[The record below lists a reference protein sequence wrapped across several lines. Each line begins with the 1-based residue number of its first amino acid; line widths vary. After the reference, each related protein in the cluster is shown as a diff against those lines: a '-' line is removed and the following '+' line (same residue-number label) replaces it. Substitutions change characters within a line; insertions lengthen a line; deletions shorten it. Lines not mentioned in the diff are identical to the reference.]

1 MQTII
6 IATDLSP
13 AANNATLYAV
23 KAAQITKEKIILFHL
38 YKVPPHVAN
47 SLVGTKAID
56 EMAERM
62 KSKMQFLAESLISE
76 FGVQIEVVVR
86 LGEMMEVTQQMMDE
100 YQSTMLVVGMPKKTF
115 EQDLMGNTTTA
126 AIYRFKFPI
135 LAVPESASFI
145 GIREIL
151 YAFDLAKGVNALIL
165 RRVKEYAMLFNAKVK
180 VIYVGDAEK
189 SIKEEQTLKRELEGI
204 EYEYKNVQSDSV
216 IKAIKEEAVAIS
228 ADVLIMTPHKY
239 SFWASILHQSRTKT
253 MLSHGKIPLL
263 SIGY

>member
-115 EQDLMGNTTTA
+115 
-126 AIYRFKFPI
+126 
-135 LAVPESASFI
+135 
-145 GIREIL
+145 
-151 YAFDLAKGVNALIL
+151 YAQENI
-165 RRVKEYAMLFNAKVK
+165 
-180 VIYVGDAEK
+180 
-189 SIKEEQTLKRELEGI
+189 
-204 EYEYKNVQSDSV
+204 
-216 IKAIKEEAVAIS
+216 
-228 ADVLIMTPHKY
+228 
-239 SFWASILHQSRTKT
+239 
-253 MLSHGKIPLL
+253 
-263 SIGY
+263 